1 LSAAIARGAWAAVVS
16 LICSFLAPRAEA
28 QLTSNDYNIDL
39 FTGPVLGA
47 SRIIG
52 MGGAHTAIASGIDG
66 ASYNP
71 AGYAERV
78 EKEINFFAFDITAG
92 LQLGGLF
99 RNNDIENNGKRSLRG
114 ADTIQAG
121 LGMRFQLGHT
131 GIGSSALARIYTV
144 KDATGRSIFDLMLT
158 TVRVGGGYAL
168 FGGDVVVGGAMVFTA
183 FDLNPAG
190 TNRTLVGLRG
200 FGAEVGALYRPA
212 RQRYRVGAT
221 FHSPISSRTR
231 NDASEVGTDG
241 LRRAENLVLPSGV
254 HVPWE
259 IDVGFAYQFG
269 ERRSNVPWRNTREL
283 RRELREQIRSGSYVY
298 PPTYGEQRYQVL
310 PDDLEK
316 AVDVAVENYR
326 ESERRFRR
334 HQPRRYVLLAAD
346 VLFYGKTPNGQS
358 MSAFLLQQPEVS
370 GDKVSF
376 GARVG
381 AESEVMQDRL
391 KVRAGSYLEPS
402 RTKRKYYRP
411 HATLGIEAR
420 LFDLWR
426 WSARG
431 TATIDVAPRYFN
443 WGVAFGLWW

>member
-1 LSAAIARGAWAAVVS
+1 MWGVWAAALWLLSS
-16 LICSFLAPRAEA
+16 LWVGRADA
-28 QLTSNDYNIDL
+28 QFTTNKYNIDL

-47 SRIIG
+47 SRIVG

-66 ASYNP
+66 AAYNP

-99 RNNDIENNGKRSLRG
+99 RNNDTENNGRRSLRG
-114 ADTIQAG
+114 ADIIQAG
-121 LGMRFQLGHT
+121 LGMRFQFGHL
-131 GIGSSALARIYTV
+131 GIGSSALARVYTI
-144 KDATGRSIFDLMLT
+144 KDGAGRSIFDLNLI
-158 TVRVGGGYAL
+158 TVRAGGGYAL
-168 FGGDVVVGGAMVFTA
+168 FGGDVVIGGAMVFTL
-183 FDLNPAG
+183 FDLNRAN
-190 TNRTLVGLRG
+190 TSRTLVGLRG
-200 FGAEVGALYRPA
+200 FGGEVGALYRPK

-231 NDASEVGTDG
+231 NDASEVGEDG
-241 LRRAENLVLPSGV
+241 LRRAEDLVLPAGV
-254 HVPWE
+254 YVPWE
-259 IDVGFAYQFG
+259 VDVGFAYQFG
-269 ERRSNVPWRNTREL
+269 ERRSNVPWRNTRQL

-298 PPTYGEQRYQVL
+298 PPTYGEQRYQTL
-310 PDDLEK
+310 PHDLEK

-326 ESERRFRR
+326 EAERRFRR
-334 HQPRRYVLLAAD
+334 HQPRKYVLLAAD
-346 VLFYGKTPNGQS
+346 ILFYGRTPRGQS
-358 MSAFLLQQPEVS
+358 MSAFLTQEPEVS

-381 AESEVMQDRL
+381 LESEVMQDRL
-391 KVRAGSYLEPS
+391 KVRGGSYLEPS
-402 RTKRKYYRP
+402 RTRRKYYRP
-411 HATLGIEAR
+411 HATLGLEAR

-443 WGVAFGLWW
+443 WGIAFGLWW

>member
-1 LSAAIARGAWAAVVS
+1 LTLLRGCWAAALCLLCCQFS
-16 LICSFLAPRAEA
+16 APAAA
-28 QLTSNDYNIDL
+28 QFETNHYNIDL
-39 FTGPVLGA
+39 FTGPVLGP
-47 SRIIG
+47 SRIVG

-66 ASYNP
+66 AVYNP

-78 EKEINFFAFDITAG
+78 EKEINFFAFDITGG

-99 RNNDIENNGKRSLRG
+99 RNNDIENNGTNSLRS
-114 ADTIQAG
+114 ADTIQLG
-121 LGMRFQLGHT
+121 LGMRFQFGHFGT
-131 GIGSSALARIYTV
+131 GTVAAARIYTL
-144 KDATGRSIFDLMLT
+144 KDSAGRSIFDLMLT
-158 TVRVGGGYAL
+158 TVRAGGGYAF
-168 FGGDVVVGGAMVFTA
+168 FGGDVVVGGAMVFTL

-200 FGAEVGALYRPA
+200 FGGEVGALYRPK
-212 RQRYRVGAT
+212 RERYRVGFT

-231 NDASEVGTDG
+231 NDASVIGDDG
-241 LRRAENLVLPSGV
+241 LRRAEDLVLPSGV

-259 IDVGFAYQFG
+259 LDLGFAYQFG
-269 ERRSNVPWRNTREL
+269 ERRSNVPWRNTREV
-283 RRELREQIRSGSYVY
+283 RRQLREQIRSGSYVY
-298 PPTYGEQRYQVL
+298 PPTYGEQRYQTL
-310 PDDLEK
+310 PDDLET
-316 AVDVAVENYR
+316 AIDVAEQNYR
-326 ESERRFRR
+326 EAERRFRR

-381 AESEVMQDRL
+381 AESEVLQDRL

-402 RTKRKYYRP
+402 RTQRKYYRP
-411 HATLGIEAR
+411 HGTMGVDVR

-431 TATIDVAPRYFN
+431 TATIDVAPRYFY
-443 WGVAFGLWW
+443 WGIAFGLWW